1 MARTKTTAL
10 AALALLAGCATTPE
24 ENPPECAPV
33 VAQHRADPT
42 LEVDVEPRPRGAGS
56 VRRVEMPA
64 RSYRV
69 SFVVDETG
77 AVETST
83 ITATPS
89 PPDLAAIR
97 DELSRRRY
105 FPARVDGCMVPS
117 RTTGSVT
124 LGG

>member
-1 MARTKTTAL
+1 MARTRTTVLATLGLL
-10 AALALLAGCATTPE
+10 AACATTPE

-42 LEVDVEPRPRGAGS
+42 LEVDVEPRPRGSGT
-56 VRRVEMPA
+56 VQRVDMPA

-69 SFVVDETG
+69 TFVVDETG
-77 AVETST
+77 AVDTST

-89 PPDLAAIR
+89 PPDPTAVR

-105 FPARVDGCMVPS
+105 FPARVDGCMVPAQ
-117 RTTGSVT
+117 TTGSVT